1 MSVIPGNVIIPP
13 WVKWVAAAVGV
24 AGVAAAAYAW
34 GRADGSAIEER
45 KHLAYV
51 AQQSDK
57 ATAIAQADVK
67 TVVQTEVIYRDRI
80 QTIKEKG
87 DVIIKEVPVFV
98 RESDNQQCSINIGFV
113 RAHRAS
119 TTGTPAGPA
128 AESDRDAAGINL
140 STVAAIDAENN
151 KNHRICRE
159 QVEGWKK
166 FYREVQESR
175 ARQ

>member
-1 MSVIPGNVIIPP
+1 MLDDLIIPP
-13 WVKWVAAAVGV
+13 WAKWVAAAVGV
-24 AGVAAAAYAW
+24 AGVAAAAYAY
-34 GRADGSAIEER
+34 GRADGQAIEER

-57 ATAIAQADVK
+57 KADIMEKDSKTIVK
-67 TVVQTEVIYRDRI
+67 TEIVYRDRI

-87 DVIIKEVPVFV
+87 DVVIKEVPVFV
-98 RESDNQQCSINIGFV
+98 RESDNQQCRINIGFV

-119 TTGTPAGPA
+119 TTGAPAGPA
-128 AESDRDAAGINL
+128 AESDREASGINL
-140 STVAAIDAENN
+140 DTVAAIDAENN

-159 QVEGWKK
+159 QVIGWQQ
-166 FYREVQESR
+166 FYRELQESR